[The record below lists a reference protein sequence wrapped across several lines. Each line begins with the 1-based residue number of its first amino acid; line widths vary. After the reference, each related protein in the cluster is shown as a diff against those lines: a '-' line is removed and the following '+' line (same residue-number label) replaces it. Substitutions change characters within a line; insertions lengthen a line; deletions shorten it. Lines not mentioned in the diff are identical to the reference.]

1 MSLLLNRTCPE
12 ARSSQPSRNIKG
24 IMRWLSL
31 LFLTVVLYGTASAE
45 WVRVGGTHKYD
56 GYVDMATIGP
66 SEHAVTLWTMR
77 DFTVTRQVARGSYR
91 SMKAKKQ
98 YDCRNSRSRVLFT
111 KYYAEQMGKG
121 RLVYQGQGTK
131 QWAKV
136 APGSDSEAEWKV
148 ACRKV

>member
-1 MSLLLNRTCPE
+1 MVV
-12 ARSSQPSRNIKG
+12 
-24 IMRWLSL
+24 RWLVVMITTA
-31 LFLTVVLYGTASAE
+31 LFYGTASGE

-56 GYVDMATIGP
+56 GYVDMATIGQTDKTV
-66 SEHAVTLWTMR
+66 ALWTLR

-91 SMKAKKQ
+91 SVKTKKQ
-98 YDCRNSRSRVLFT
+98 YDCRNSRSRLLFS

-121 RLVYQGQGTK
+121 RLVHQGKATK

-136 APGSDSEAEWKV
+136 APGSDGEAEWKV